1 MDYIEI
7 INKSNELNNKKHSLL
22 HTLLKL
28 KKDINSIEKTCNHV
42 NVYLGHSLGHS
53 LDDCVSRCL
62 FCGGTHYAEN
72 IINASEFLPQYD
84 VTDPEQC
91 QMKFEQIQTIALGI
105 LKTNKDITIEE
116 LIDKLNEIMSI
127 EKANDNDLKNGRKF
141 SK

>member
-7 INKSNELNNKKHSLL
+7 INKSNELNKEETDLLRALYNVKKE
-22 HTLLKL
+22 
-28 KKDINSIEKTCNHV
+28 KKDIEKTCNHV
-42 NVYLGHSLGHS
+42 NVYLGHSLG
-53 LDDCVSRCL
+53 DYVSRCL
-62 FCGGTHYAEN
+62 FCGGDHYAEN

-84 VTDPEQC
+84 INDPEQC

-127 EKANDNDLKNGRKF
+127 EKDNDNDLKNGRKF